1 MSKEDSW
8 IRRIM
13 KDPKKREKFFL
24 FMTFAP
30 MLVSFL
36 VIIGFIVLILKLVGV
51 F

>member
-1 MSKEDSW
+1 MS
-8 IRRIM
+8 RRLLEKIM

-30 MLVSFL
+30 IVVSLLIVVGFVIFL
-36 VIIGFIVLILKLVGV
+36 LKVIGV

>member
-1 MSKEDSW
+1 MTSKF
-8 IRRIM
+8 IKKIL

-30 MLVSFL
+30 IVVSVLVVVGF
-36 VIIGFIVLILKLVGV
+36 VIFILIVTGV

>member
-1 MSKEDSW
+1 MTSKF
-8 IRRIM
+8 IKKIL

-30 MLVSFL
+30 IVVSVLVVVGFIIFIL
-36 VIIGFIVLILKLVGV
+36 KIIGV

>member
-1 MSKEDSW
+1 MTSKFLKK
-8 IRRIM
+8 IL

-30 MLVSFL
+30 IVVSVLV
-36 VIIGFIVLILKLVGV
+36 VIGFMIFILKVTGV